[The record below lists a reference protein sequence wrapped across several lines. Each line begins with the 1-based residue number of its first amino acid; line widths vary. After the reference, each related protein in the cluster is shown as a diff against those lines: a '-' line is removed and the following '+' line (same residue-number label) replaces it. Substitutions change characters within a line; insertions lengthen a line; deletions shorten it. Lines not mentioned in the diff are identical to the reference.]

1 MKEKPATS
9 VNSVPARARAA
20 YEKPV
25 VRDFGS
31 VGTLTQSGT
40 IMTGETTP
48 GMMGPM
54 RNMP

>member
-1 MKEKPATS
+1 MNERETITAE
-9 VNSVPARARAA
+9 SVPVRTRAA
-20 YEKPV
+20 YAKPV
-25 VRDFGS
+25 VKDFGS